1 MHKLVLLLCVVVLG
15 QGCGDG
21 LTRVPIQGL
30 VKAQGSPLGNAMIQF
45 TPKAGT
51 VGDGALGMS
60 NSDGKFTVISSRK
73 DDSGIPPGKY
83 GVRVSKFVDAKGTPL
98 PPDAKQADYPDAK
111 ESIPVPYS
119 TANSPLEVTIDGKGG
134 AVEIDIPVKI
144 PGPKK

>member
-60 NSDGKFTVISSRK
+60 DSDGV
-73 DDSGIPPGKY
+73 SGILAFSPNGFHIE
-83 GVRVSKFVDAKGTPL
+83 GVL
-98 PPDAKQADYPDAK
+98 C
-111 ESIPVPYS
+111 
-119 TANSPLEVTIDGKGG
+119 LIDQ
-134 AVEIDIPVKI
+134 
-144 PGPKK
+144 